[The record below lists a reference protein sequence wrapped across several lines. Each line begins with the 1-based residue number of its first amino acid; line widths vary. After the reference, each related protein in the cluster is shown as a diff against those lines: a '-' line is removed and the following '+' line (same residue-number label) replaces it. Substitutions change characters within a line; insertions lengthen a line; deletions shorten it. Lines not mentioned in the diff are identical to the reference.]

1 MAQLGRAAAEAGRRE
16 PYPAR
21 CARGLAWALFALLTL
36 SLTSAWAAERVILG
50 SAQAVALV
58 DRSEPAITKSLA
70 ILRSKAASAGKAR
83 IIVGTRVPFAPEGLI
98 PPGSVTQQRSE
109 IAAAHSALLGK
120 VPTLGQRP
128 ETLKRFVTIPFLALE
143 VTAVELEQLAA
154 LTDVTSIEEDRLSA
168 PDLAQSVPLIG
179 GPTAWASGY
188 TGAGQ
193 AVAILD
199 TGVDKAHPFLSG
211 KVVSEA
217 CYSTTS
223 ALSGASS
230 ICPGGVSASTASGSA
245 MPYASGVCPAGECD
259 HGTHVAGIAA
269 GNGSSLPGVG
279 FAGVA
284 KDASVIAIQVFSRLP
299 ASTPGCG
306 GIACAMSYD
315 SDQIAALQRVY
326 ALRST
331 LSIAAVNMSL
341 GGGSYSSQSTCDA
354 EGIGLKA
361 AIDNLRAVK
370 IATVIASGNSGYS
383 SSMGS
388 PGCISSAVSVGAT
401 WDAAGVSNSCAGNS
415 LGASS
420 VNAIACYSNSAWF
433 LNLLAPGSLITSSTP
448 GNTYGSWQGTSMATP
463 HVTGAWALL
472 KQKAPSANVNEV
484 LAALESSGVPVA
496 DPRNGITKPRINL
509 PAALG
514 ALVTGV
520 SNALTVSKAGAGTG
534 SVASV
539 PAGIDCGAT
548 CSASF
553 ASGLTVLL
561 SATPTG
567 SGIFTGWG
575 GACSGTGNCSVTM
588 NAAQSVAATFTAG
601 TLVTP
606 INQAISGATGSTQY
620 FSVAVPAGASN
631 LVIRTSGGTG
641 DLDLY
646 VRASFLPTTSVYD
659 CASTS
664 STNNETCTFLAPAAA
679 TYNIMLQGY
688 AAFSGATLSVT
699 YTLPAAANPGVLAFV
714 APTMA
719 VMENA
724 GNALVTVAR
733 TGGSDGAASV
743 AYSTSAGTALAGID
757 YTTTVGNLNWAA
769 GDASNRTITVPIINN
784 AVVNPSPRS
793 FSINLSGAS
802 GSTLG
807 SPGTAVVNIIDDE
820 TGAVTSDLVYTPLT
834 PCRIVDTRLPT
845 PAILG
850 PNSGR
855 DFGVVSFDYSA
866 QGGQVGSCGVPAG
879 VGAVAVNVVSTG
891 QSGLGHLK
899 VVETGASLPN
909 AAFLN
914 YQPGVNTANAGISK
928 VALASSTQGLYIYSA
943 NSTSH
948 AVVDIM
954 GYFTKPGSSQ
964 AAAVEGG
971 GALDLATPKI
981 VCQTVPFTPAQNWG
995 ARPNGAVS
1003 VLANASALGFSASFK
1018 YSTNAGTT
1026 WSYATAGNFQSGG
1039 AAPASWGY
1047 AATNPADSLQLVAG
1061 TTYIFAIEVTRV
1073 SGSGNAAD
1081 SQCSLLVIHE

>member
-1 MAQLGRAAAEAGRRE
+1 MKNRARINGCGAVAWFT
-16 PYPAR
+16 
-21 CARGLAWALFALLTL
+21 RGVTWAVFALLTL
-36 SLTSAWAAERVILG
+36 SLAPAWAAERVILG
-50 SAQAVALV
+50 GAQAVALV
-58 DRSEPAITKSLA
+58 DRPEPAIAHTLA
-70 ILRSKAASAGKAR
+70 LLRSKVASVGTAR
-83 IIVGTRVPFAPEGLI
+83 VIVGMRVAFAAEGRM

-109 IAAAHSALLGK
+109 IAAAHSVLLGK

-128 ETLKRFVTIPFLALE
+128 ETIKRFATIPFLALE
-143 VTAVELEQLAA
+143 VTAAELEQLAA

-168 PDLAQSVPLIG
+168 PNLAQSVPVIG

-188 TGAGQ
+188 TGLGQ
-193 AVAILD
+193 TVAILD

-223 ALSGASS
+223 AFTGAAS

-279 FAGVA
+279 YAGVA
-284 KDASVIAIQVFSRLP
+284 KDASVIAIQVFSSFL
-299 ASTPGCG
+299 ASEPGCG
-306 GIACAMSYD
+306 GTACAMSYD

-326 ALRST
+326 ALRSIH
-331 LSIAAVNMSL
+331 SIAAVNMSL

-354 EGIGLKA
+354 ESLGLKA

-370 IATVIASGNSGYS
+370 IATVISSGNNGYS

-401 WDAAGVSNSCAGNS
+401 WDAGGFNNSCAGNS
-415 LGASS
+415 LGTSS
-420 VNAIACYSNSAWF
+420 VDAIACYSNSAWF

-448 GNTYGSWQGTSMATP
+448 SNNYGSWNGTSMAAP

-472 KQKAPSANVNEV
+472 KQKAPSATVNEV

-509 PAALG
+509 PAALS

-520 SNALTVSKAGAGTG
+520 TYPLTVSKAGAGTG
-534 SVASV
+534 RVASV

-553 ASGLTVLL
+553 ASGLTVML

-575 GACSGTGNCSVTM
+575 GACSGTGNCSITM
-588 NAAQSVAATFTAG
+588 SAAQSVTATFAAG
-601 TLVTP
+601 TLVMP

-620 FSVAVPAGASN
+620 FSVAVPVGASN

-641 DLDLY
+641 DIDLY
-646 VRASFLPTTSVYD
+646 VRASSLPTTSVYD

-664 STNNETCTFLAPAAA
+664 NTNNETCTFLTPSVA
-679 TYNIMLQGY
+679 TYNIMLVGY
-688 AAFSGATLSVT
+688 AAYSGATLSVT

-724 GNALVTVAR
+724 GSVLVTVTR
-733 TGGSDGAASV
+733 TGGSDGAAGV
-743 AYSTSAGTALAGID
+743 AYSTSAGTASAGGD
-757 YTTTVGNLNWAA
+757 YTTTVGNLNWPA
-769 GDASNRTITVPIINN
+769 GDASNRTITVPVINN

-802 GSTLG
+802 GSTL
-807 SPGTAVVNIIDDE
+807 
-820 TGAVTSDLVYTPLT
+820 
-834 PCRIVDTRLPT
+834 
-845 PAILG
+845 
-850 PNSGR
+850 
-855 DFGVVSFDYSA
+855 
-866 QGGQVGSCGVPAG
+866 
-879 VGAVAVNVVSTG
+879 
-891 QSGLGHLK
+891 
-899 VVETGASLPN
+899 
-909 AAFLN
+909 
-914 YQPGVNTANAGISK
+914 
-928 VALASSTQGLYIYSA
+928 
-943 NSTSH
+943 
-948 AVVDIM
+948 
-954 GYFTKPGSSQ
+954 
-964 AAAVEGG
+964 
-971 GALDLATPKI
+971 
-981 VCQTVPFTPAQNWG
+981 
-995 ARPNGAVS
+995 
-1003 VLANASALGFSASFK
+1003 
-1018 YSTNAGTT
+1018 
-1026 WSYATAGNFQSGG
+1026 
-1039 AAPASWGY
+1039 
-1047 AATNPADSLQLVAG
+1047 
-1061 TTYIFAIEVTRV
+1061 
-1073 SGSGNAAD
+1073 
-1081 SQCSLLVIHE
+1081 